1 MKKLFPI
8 FAIALLGA
16 GLFFCTYTLKE
27 WEQGLVL
34 QFGKYK
40 RVENIWT
47 AGDKSDAGLKFKLP
61 WENVLRL
68 ERRNIE
74 IDFAAKTIYDVKQKP
89 LEVDAFILYQIVDP
103 LTYYKDLNNRPRA
116 TRVLDELLDSSLRA
130 VLARVDSEQ
139 IISGGRAELM
149 KEIQEISNQVAYDK
163 GYGVEITDVRIK
175 KVELPTKVANSVFD
189 RMNSEREKIARLHR
203 ANGDKQK
210 NEIIADADKQATV
223 IRATATGAAQAIR
236 GEGDA
241 ISNKIYADA
250 YTQDAEFFAFYRSM
264 EAYRRGLGQKT
275 TYVLSP
281 DSDFLSY
288 LDNQGGPKRR

>member
-1 MKKLFPI
+1 MKKIIPL
-8 FAIALLGA
+8 ALLGLVA
-16 GLFFCTYTLKE
+16 VGLFFCTYTLKE

-40 RVENIWT
+40 RVENAWNKG
-47 AGDKSDAGLKFKLP
+47 ADSQAGLKFKLP

-74 IDFAAKTIYDVKQKP
+74 IDFEAETIYDVKQKP

-103 LTYYKDLNNRPRA
+103 LAYYKDLNNRPRA

-139 IISGGRAELM
+139 IISGRRAELM
-149 KEIQEISNQVAYDK
+149 AEIQKISNQVAEEK

-175 KVELPTKVANSVFD
+175 KAELPTKVANSVFD

-203 ANGDKQK
+203 ANGEKQK

-223 IRATATGAAQAIR
+223 IVATAKGKAQTVR
-236 GEGDA
+236 GEGEA
-241 ISNKIYADA
+241 LSNRIYADA
-250 YTQDAEFFAFYRSM
+250 YSRDAEFFAFYRSM
-264 EAYRRGLGQKT
+264 EAYRRGLGKRT

-288 LDNQGGPKRR
+288 LDNQGGPSRR